1 MRPDNNRVITGAAA
15 ACLLAAFGVSLCVG
29 RYPLGFSDI
38 LGALSS
44 AEGMAA
50 QVFWRL
56 RLPRSAACLLAGMA
70 MGLSGA
76 VYQLVFANPLAAPDV
91 MGVCCDFAQM
101 IDDKT
106 AFYPAFGNNETR
118 MSWLH
123 RLMESGCNVPTI
135 IHPTAYVSPTAR
147 VMPGTVALPY
157 AIVNTGCEIKAGC
170 IVNCG
175 AIIDHGCVLEEGV
188 HVCLGAIVKAE
199 NRIPR
204 CMKIEAGEVVQN
216 RTYPL

>member
-1 MRPDNNRVITGAAA
+1 MRLV
-15 ACLLAAFGVSLCVG
+15 
-29 RYPLGFSDI
+29 I
-38 LGALSS
+38 LGAGGYGRTV
-44 AEGMAA
+44 ADVAA
-50 QVFWRL
+50 QTGQYAEIRFL
-56 RLPRSAACLLAGMA
+56 DDHS
-70 MGLSGA
+70 
-76 VYQLVFANPLAAPDV
+76 NAPDV

-101 IDDKT
+101 IDDET
-106 AFYPAFGNNETR
+106 AFYPAFGNNEAR
-118 MSWLH
+118 MGWLH
-123 RLMESGCNVPTI
+123 RLMEAGCNVATI

-147 VMPGTVALPY
+147 VMPGTVILPH
-157 AIVNTGCEIKAGC
+157 AIVNTSCEIRAGC

-199 NRIPR
+199 NCIPR